1 MVTDV
6 RCLIVGVLNVTPDS
20 FSDGARF
27 GSVAEAVEEGV
38 RMAEAGADWIDV
50 GGESTRPGSVPVPE
64 GEEKRR
70 VLPVVEGLK
79 ARLPATTRVS
89 IDTYKAGTAR
99 AALAAGASVV
109 NDVSGGRLEPAILDV
124 AAAVPGTAIV
134 LGHLRGNPQ
143 TMMDAIAFEDVVA
156 EVGAE
161 LAERV
166 AAARAAGCGEIW
178 ADPGIGFGKRIEHN
192 LALLRALPALRTR
205 AGAPLLV
212 GVSRKAFIGQL
223 TGKPA
228 AERQF
233 GSAAA
238 IAAAVLGG
246 AAAVRVHDVGA
257 ARDVV
262 AVASALIHD

>member
-1 MVTDV
+1 MG
-6 RCLIVGVLNVTPDS
+6 CLIVGILNVTPDS
-20 FSDGARF
+20 FSDGGRF
-27 GSVAEAVEEGV
+27 GSPVEAVEAGL

-64 GEEKRR
+64 DEEKRR

-79 ARLPATTRVS
+79 ARLPAGTRLS

-124 AAAVPGTAIV
+124 AAAAPGTAVV
-134 LGHLRGNPQ
+134 LGHLRGNPR
-143 TMMDAIAFEDVVA
+143 TMMDAIAFGDVVV
-156 EVGAE
+156 EVGTE
-161 LAERV
+161 LGARV

-192 LALLRALPALRTR
+192 LALLRALPALRAR
-205 AGAPLLV
+205 AGAPLMV
-212 GVSRKAFIGQL
+212 GVSRKAFLGQL